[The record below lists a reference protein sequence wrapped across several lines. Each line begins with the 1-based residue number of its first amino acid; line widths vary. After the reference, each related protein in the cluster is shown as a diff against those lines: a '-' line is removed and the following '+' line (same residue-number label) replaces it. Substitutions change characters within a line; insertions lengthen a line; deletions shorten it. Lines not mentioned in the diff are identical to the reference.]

1 MDVRFCKTCGAPLL
15 RRDAYTWECNYCR
28 NTYSD
33 KSVMEESEALL
44 RALLSESKIEQVAN
58 LRRNLYDAL
67 NAEYTDSEEICRICS
82 AIKAFLPDDFMA
94 DFYYVANRENEKR
107 IAEYVNLIDTDKHA
121 EYIDGIIGFLLRS
134 FCSEYHLPLAGLI
147 ERTYRGRDLPKLNE
161 LNTLLS
167 KEAEKENCGIYETG
181 LTRDVFVAYSG
192 KDMEHVY
199 PLVSALEASGLSCFV
214 AARNLRHGRGAVQN
228 YNSAIRE
235 AISSC
240 RSIVFVSTKNSRSF
254 SCDALKLEL
263 PFVKQSDISNA
274 PYEYKQDYLSM
285 LQRYKKAR
293 VELRISESDTPNAA
307 DLAVKEFFDG
317 CEYAYSADEVASRI
331 IDQLSRA
338 SAVDTGESSL
348 SLESTRSKLCAA
360 CGSENSAGAKFC
372 SECGH
377 RDFVSSRAEYELT
390 KKLRELESRVRSA
403 EPDTPQRDRAKS
415 TEEIF
420 RLAEDCYSGTGGKE
434 KDPQRAVG
442 LYTEAADRG
451 HAEAQNKLGFCYY
464 NGIGTEK
471 DYSRAFTYWRM
482 ASDQGLAKAQSNL
495 AICYSKGHGTVM
507 DKAKAFEWWEKAGVS
522 GNANAQ
528 CSLGICYYNGVGT
541 KKDDEK
547 AFGWW
552 IRAAEQ
558 GHAKSQANVA
568 LCYHSG
574 VGVER
579 DDERA
584 LEWWQRS
591 AEGGYVEAFFN
602 LGICYQNGEGTNAD
616 LKKAKEA
623 YEKVLLSG
631 DPELRERA
639 ASAIDK
645 INEALS
651 ESGKASGGDGI
662 FEFELLTD
670 GSYCVRIKE
679 EYKAKEEVA
688 SRKGG
693 TLSVALSY
701 DCSCPEEVVIPDS
714 HNGKAVSVIGECAF
728 TNCKT
733 MKRVS
738 IPVGITSIGQ
748 AAFSFCDALGEIVLP
763 DGLKSIGAEAFIGCD
778 GLEKIYIPGS
788 VYAIGENAFLLC
800 DSLAEITF
808 DGDIDEWEILGL
820 GEHELPDGVSLNFT
834 QMTPSD
840 MYDLGYDYE
849 NGRNERKK
857 DPALAFEWYKKS
869 SDAGYAPATYALG
882 WCFKKGIGTEKDL
895 KKAFSFYK
903 LSAEMG
909 YSYAE
914 NALGVC
920 YHNGEGVEKD
930 LKEAVKRY
938 KKAADGGIASAQC
951 NLADCY
957 EKGSGTEKDLKKA
970 RELYLLAR
978 SSKQGSV
985 SARAEEGIR
994 RVDAAIKS
1002 SEALEAQKQRAAE
1015 EKKRESE
1022 TLAKHLLYQRTGDN
1036 GNADDQYERGSFYMH
1051 CDNEHIRNHAEGYL
1065 WLEKAANQGHAGA
1078 QYECGCYYES
1088 NLFSQRDLYS
1098 AEKWYNLAASQGHS
1112 AAKVSL
1118 LRVQAAIKK
1127 EEDEKA
1133 RRMTEFRLDGVC
1145 QHCGGRFVGLFSKRC
1160 SVCGKPKDYR

>member
-1 MDVRFCKTCGAPLL
+1 
-15 RRDAYTWECNYCR
+15 
-28 NTYSD
+28 
-33 KSVMEESEALL
+33 
-44 RALLSESKIEQVAN
+44 
-58 LRRNLYDAL
+58 
-67 NAEYTDSEEICRICS
+67 
-82 AIKAFLPDDFMA
+82 
-94 DFYYVANRENEKR
+94 
-107 IAEYVNLIDTDKHA
+107 
-121 EYIDGIIGFLLRS
+121 
-134 FCSEYHLPLAGLI
+134 
-147 ERTYRGRDLPKLNE
+147 
-161 LNTLLS
+161 
-167 KEAEKENCGIYETG
+167 
-181 LTRDVFVAYSG
+181 
-192 KDMEHVY
+192 
-199 PLVSALEASGLSCFV
+199 
-214 AARNLRHGRGAVQN
+214 
-228 YNSAIRE
+228 
-235 AISSC
+235 
-240 RSIVFVSTKNSRSF
+240 
-254 SCDALKLEL
+254 
-263 PFVKQSDISNA
+263 
-274 PYEYKQDYLSM
+274 
-285 LQRYKKAR
+285 
-293 VELRISESDTPNAA
+293 
-307 DLAVKEFFDG
+307 
-317 CEYAYSADEVASRI
+317 
-331 IDQLSRA
+331 
-338 SAVDTGESSL
+338 
-348 SLESTRSKLCAA
+348 
-360 CGSENSAGAKFC
+360 
-372 SECGH
+372 
-377 RDFVSSRAEYELT
+377 
-390 KKLRELESRVRSA
+390 
-403 EPDTPQRDRAKS
+403 
-415 TEEIF
+415 
-420 RLAEDCYSGTGGKE
+420 
-434 KDPQRAVG
+434 
-442 LYTEAADRG
+442 
-451 HAEAQNKLGFCYY
+451 AEAQNKLGFCYY
-464 NGIGTEK
+464 NGKGTQK
-471 DYSRAFTYWRM
+471 DYSRALTNWRN
-482 ASDQGLAKAQSNL
+482 ASEQGLAKAQSNL

-507 DKAKAFEWWEKAGVS
+507 DKAKAFEWWEKAAAL

-574 VGVER
+574 IGVER

-584 LEWWQRS
+584 FEWWQRS
-591 AEGGYVEAFFN
+591 AEGGYLESFFN
-602 LGICYQNGEGTNAD
+602 LGVCYQNGEGTNAD
-616 LKKAKEA
+616 PEKAKEM

-639 ASAIDK
+639 ASAIDR

-679 EYKAKEEVA
+679 EYKAKEKVEN
-688 SRKGG
+688 RKDG
-693 TLSVALSY
+693 TLSFTMSY

-714 HNGKAVSVIGECAF
+714 HNGKSVSVIGDGAF

-763 DGLKSIGAEAFIGCD
+763 DGLRSIGAEAFIGCD

-820 GEHELPDGVSLNFT
+820 EEHELPDGVSLNFT

-920 YHNGEGVEKD
+920 YHNGEGIEKD

-978 SSKQGSV
+978 SSKQESV

-994 RVDAAIKS
+994 RVEAAIKS

-1015 EKKRESE
+1015 EKKRENDI
-1022 TLAKHLLYQRTGDN
+1022 LAKHLLYQRTGDN

-1065 WLEKAANQGHAGA
+1065 WLEKAAKAGHAGA

-1088 NLFSQRDLYS
+1088 DLFSQRDLYA
-1098 AEKWYNLAASQGHS
+1098 AEKWYSLAASQGHS

-1145 QHCGGRFVGLFSKRC
+1145 QHCGGRFVGLFSKKC